1 MHLVAQIGQQCNQ
14 LFSHAIARDADAKGK
29 LYIFK
34 IQHSPFGLKLG
45 FEVLEE
51 KQAEPQAQYL
61 SELERY
67 WLET

>member
-1 MHLVAQIGQQCNQ
+1 MVKYNLFAFARERQQEGSCMHV
-14 LFSHAIARDADAKGK
+14 R
-29 LYIFK
+29 
-34 IQHSPFGLKLG
+34 QHGGYSEG
-45 FEVLEE
+45 EE